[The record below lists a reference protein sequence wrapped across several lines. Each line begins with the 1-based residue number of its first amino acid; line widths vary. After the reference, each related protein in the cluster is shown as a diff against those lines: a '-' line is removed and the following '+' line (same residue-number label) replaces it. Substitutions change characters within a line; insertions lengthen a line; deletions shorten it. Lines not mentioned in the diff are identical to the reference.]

1 VNKDQ
6 KSIVLEYSSTLSDD
20 ALRLLALRLSEKF
33 SGDIGEALNEMSIDK
48 KMDALLASAES
59 AESLFIMLDH
69 IRDVLQKECKR
80 KGLLLKLSTSV
91 A

>member
-1 VNKDQ
+1 
-6 KSIVLEYSSTLSDD
+6 
-20 ALRLLALRLSEKF
+20 
-33 SGDIGEALNEMSIDK
+33 MSIDK
-48 KMDALLASAES
+48 RMDALLASAES
-59 AESLFIMLDH
+59 AEGLFVMLDH

>member
-20 ALRLLALRLSEKF
+20 ALRLLTLRLSEKF

-48 KMDALLASAES
+48 KMDTLLASTES
-59 AESLFIMLDH
+59 AEGLFIMLDH

>member
-20 ALRLLALRLSEKF
+20 SLRLLVLRLSEKF
-33 SGDIGEALNEMSIDK
+33 SGDIAEALNEMSIDK
-48 KMDALLASAES
+48 KMDALLASTES
-59 AESLFIMLDH
+59 AEGLFVMLDH

>member
-1 VNKDQ
+1 MNKDQ

-20 ALRLLALRLSEKF
+20 SLRLLVLRLSEKF
-33 SGDIGEALNEMSIDK
+33 SGDIADALNEMSIDK
-48 KMDALLASAES
+48 KMDTLLASTES
-59 AESLFIMLDH
+59 AEGLFVVLDH

>member
-1 VNKDQ
+1 MNKDQ

-20 ALRLLALRLSEKF
+20 SLRLLVLRLSEKF
-33 SGDIGEALNEMSIDK
+33 SGDIAEALNEMSIDK
-48 KMDALLASAES
+48 KMDALLASTES
-59 AESLFIMLDH
+59 AEGLFVMLDH